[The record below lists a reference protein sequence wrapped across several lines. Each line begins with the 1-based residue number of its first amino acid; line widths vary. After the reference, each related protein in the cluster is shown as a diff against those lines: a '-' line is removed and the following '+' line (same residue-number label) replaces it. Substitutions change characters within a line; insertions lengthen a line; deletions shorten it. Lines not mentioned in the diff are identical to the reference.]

1 MAADIE
7 LTVGADFTELKR
19 EVDRARAKFSELKQ
33 SNELLKQEVKEVTQ
47 SLRNNDSAIAKVNK
61 KLSKLSP
68 STREGAAQ
76 MRKLKSELDGLN
88 KQNAT
93 IQGTLRR
100 SKAEL
105 EKSTEALKK
114 QGAELRKMENAGSGF
129 AKGASKVYSSLR
141 LIANIIPGL
150 GIGTLVGIIAG
161 PLVNAFGSWLGLSGE
176 IAEKQKKLAEYTDK
190 AVGELSKEVS
200 QITQLVAVGKDDSR
214 TKEER
219 FAAIKKL
226 QEIAPQY
233 FASLDAEK
241 SGVEELT
248 RAYDKY
254 LGSLKQRL
262 RLEIN
267 RSALDDNLKEQI
279 SLEDKIEKQQLKQ
292 ADNEKKI
299 AELRRKATKA
309 FKDGAI
315 QTYQSLNAEIAGLQQ
330 EGITN
335 KLKEDLSKL
344 KQESG
349 KLLGNITKD
358 TVFTG
363 IDDVYNKLSA
373 QLEKFKNQ
381 EINFGTNE
389 AQKKIEALKAAITSL
404 TDDFG
409 LQKSDPRIQSLL
421 KSIEVYEKAIP
432 VTKKYSSAIKSN
444 AKEIETVD
452 SVLRRMNESLAT
464 STTLEKVFGDD
475 RVKEKINAISK
486 AIEDLVIKLKVAT
499 DADLILK
506 LKKQIADLETSQ
518 KIDFKIEVDTDIVP
532 LTSKLSDN
540 SKFLDSISAERK
552 DLIKKIRKMG
562 FDKLPIGIGFDDAT
576 TEELRKF
583 FDDITNSIINS
594 AYTITSILGPAF
606 DQMFDAIFRGEDAF
620 EALRNGI
627 QNIIQ
632 DLIKAAAKAAI
643 FAAII
648 SVFSGG
654 TMSFGGAFIKALGFA
669 DGGPVKKANGGYIS
683 GPGGPRSDVIPAML
697 SNGEYV
703 INAATVKRFGA
714 SFFDSINFSKK
725 LPFGNNFADGGA
737 VRGNNLAAI
746 TTSGIRVTGEFQLRN
761 NVLYAAVERG
771 NAQNKRFS

>member
-19 EVDRARAKFSELKQ
+19 EIDRARAKFNDLKQ

-61 KLSKLSP
+61 ELAKLSP

-76 MRKLKSELDGLN
+76 MRKLKVELEGLN
-88 KQNAT
+88 TQNSA
-93 IQGTLRR
+93 IQNTLRN
-100 SKAEL
+100 SKLEL

-129 AKGASKVYSSLR
+129 SKGATKVYSSLR

-161 PLVNAFGSWLGLSGE
+161 PLVNAFGSWLGLTGE
-176 IAEKQKKLAEYTDK
+176 VAEKQKKLAEYTDK

-214 TKEER
+214 SKEER

-233 FASLDAEK
+233 FSNLDAEK

-248 RAYDKY
+248 RAHDKY

-267 RSALDDNLKEQI
+267 KSALDDNLKEQI
-279 SLEDKIEKQQLKQ
+279 LLDDKIEKSQLKQ

-309 FKDGAI
+309 FKDGDI
-315 QTYQSLNAEIAGLQQ
+315 QTYQSLNAQITGLQQ
-330 EGITN
+330 DRSIKKGITN

-344 KQESG
+344 KQEAG
-349 KLLGNITKD
+349 KLLGKVTKD

-389 AQKKIEALKAAITSL
+389 AQKKIEALKEAITSL
-404 TDDFG
+404 TNDFG

-421 KSIEVYEKAIP
+421 KMIEYYEKAIP

-452 SVLRRMNESLAT
+452 SVLRRMNESLAN

-475 RVKEKINAISK
+475 RTKEKINAISK
-486 AIEDLVIKLKVAT
+486 AIEELVIKLKVTT
-499 DADLILK
+499 DSDLILK

-518 KIDFKIEVDTDIVP
+518 KIDFKIEVNTDLLP
-532 LTSKLSDN
+532 LASKLSDN

-562 FDKLPIGIGFDDAT
+562 FDKLPIGVGFDNAT
-576 TEELRKF
+576 TEDLRKF
-583 FDDITNSIINS
+583 FDDITNSITNS
-594 AYTITSILGPAF
+594 AYTITSVLGPAF
-606 DQMFDAIFRGEDAF
+606 DQMFDAIFKGEDAF
-620 EALRNGI
+620 EALKNGI
-627 QNIIQ
+627 QGIIQ
-632 DLIKAAAKAAI
+632 DLIKAA
-643 FAAII
+643 
-648 SVFSGG
+648 
-654 TMSFGGAFIKALGFA
+654 
-669 DGGPVKKANGGYIS
+669 
-683 GPGGPRSDVIPAML
+683 
-697 SNGEYV
+697 
-703 INAATVKRFGA
+703 
-714 SFFDSINFSKK
+714 
-725 LPFGNNFADGGA
+725 
-737 VRGNNLAAI
+737 
-746 TTSGIRVTGEFQLRN
+746 
-761 NVLYAAVERG
+761 
-771 NAQNKRFS
+771 

>member
-1 MAADIE
+1 MAADVK

-19 EVDRARAKFSELKQ
+19 EVDRARAKFNELKQ

-47 SLRNNDSAIAKVNK
+47 SLKNNDSAIAKVNK
-61 KLSKLSP
+61 ELSKLSP

-76 MRKLKSELDGLN
+76 MRKLKSELEGLN
-88 KQNAT
+88 TQNSA
-93 IQGTLRR
+93 IQNTLRN
-100 SKAEL
+100 SKLEL

-114 QGAELRKMENAGSGF
+114 QGTELRKMENAGSGF
-129 AKGASKVYSSLR
+129 SKGATKVYSSLR

-214 TKEER
+214 SKEER

-241 SGVEELT
+241 AGVEDLT

-267 RSALDDNLKEQI
+267 KSALNDNLKEQI
-279 SLEDKIEKQQLKQ
+279 TLEDKLEKAQLKQ
-292 ADNEKKI
+292 ADNQKKI
-299 AELRRKATKA
+299 IELRRKADKA
-309 FKDGAI
+309 LKAGAI
-315 QTYQSLNAEIAGLQQ
+315 QTYQNLSADIAGLQQ

-335 KLKEDLSKL
+335 KLKEDLTKL
-344 KQESG
+344 KQEAG
-349 KLLGNITKD
+349 KLLGNVTND

-363 IDDVYNKLSA
+363 IDDVYNKLSDR
-373 QLEKFKNQ
+373 LSKFKNQ

-389 AQKKIEALKAAITSL
+389 AQKKIEALKTAITSL

-409 LQKSDPRIQSLL
+409 VQKSDPRIQSLL
-421 KSIEVYEKAIP
+421 KSIEVYKKALP
-432 VTKKYSSAIKSN
+432 SVKKYSEALNAN

-452 SVLRRMNESLAT
+452 SVLRKMNESLAT

-475 RVKEKINAISK
+475 RSKEKINAISK
-486 AIEDLVIKLKVAT
+486 AIEDLVIKLKIAT
-499 DADLILK
+499 DSDLILK

-518 KIDFKIEVDTDIVP
+518 KIDFKIEVNTDLVP
-532 LTSKLSDN
+532 LASKLSDN
-540 SKFLDSISAERK
+540 SKFLDSINAERK

-562 FDKLPIGIGFDDAT
+562 FDKMPVGIGFDKTT
-576 TEELRKF
+576 TEDLRKF
-583 FDDITNSIINS
+583 FDDITNSIVDS
-594 AYTITSILGPAF
+594 AYTITNTLGPAF
-606 DQMFDAIFRGEDAF
+606 DQMFDAIFKGEDAF
-620 EALRNGI
+620 EALKNGI

-643 FAAII
+643 FAGII
-648 SVFSGG
+648 SALSGG
-654 TMSFGGAFIKALGFA
+654 TMSFGKAFIKALGFA
-669 DGGPVKKANGGYIS
+669 DGGPVKKAGGGYIS
-683 GPGGPRSDVIPAML
+683 GPGGPRSDLIPAML

-703 INAATVKRFGA
+703 INAAAVKRFGT
-714 SFFDSINFSKK
+714 SFFDSLNFSKK
-725 LPFGNNFADGGA
+725 LPFGNRYADGG
-737 VRGNNLAAI
+737 VVKGNSLSAI
-746 TTSGIRVTGEFQLRN
+746 TTSGIKVSGEFQLRN

>member
-19 EVDRARAKFSELKQ
+19 EVDRARAKFNELKQ

-61 KLSKLSP
+61 ELAKLSP
-68 STREGAAQ
+68 STREGASQ
-76 MRKLKSELDGLN
+76 MRKLKAELEGLN
-88 KQNAT
+88 TQNSA
-93 IQGTLRR
+93 IQNTLRN
-100 SKAEL
+100 SKLEL

-129 AKGASKVYSSLR
+129 AKGAKKVYSSLR
-141 LIANIIPGL
+141 LIANLIPGL

-161 PLVNAFGSWLGLSGE
+161 PLINAFGSWLGLSGE

-214 TKEER
+214 SKEER

-233 FASLDAEK
+233 FGTLDAEK
-241 SGVEELT
+241 AGIEELT

-267 RSALDDNLKEQI
+267 RSALEDNLKDQI

-299 AELRRKATKA
+299 ADLRRKANKA
-309 FKDGAI
+309 LKDGAI
-315 QTYQSLNAEIAGLQQ
+315 QTYQSLSAEIAGLQQ

-363 IDDVYNKLSA
+363 IDDVYNKLSD
-373 QLEKFKNQ
+373 QLSKLKNQ
-381 EINFGTNE
+381 EITFGTNE
-389 AQKKIEALKAAITSL
+389 AQKKIEALKSAITSL

-409 LQKSDPRIQSLL
+409 IQKSDPRIQSLL
-421 KSIEVYEKAIP
+421 KSIEIYKKALPP
-432 VTKKYSSAIKSN
+432 VKEH
-444 AKEIETVD
+444 AKEIESVD
-452 SVLRRMNESLAT
+452 SVLRKMNESLAT

-475 RVKEKINAISK
+475 RAKEKINAISK
-486 AIEDLVIKLKVAT
+486 AIEELVIKLKVAT
-499 DADLILK
+499 DSDLVLK
-506 LKKQIADLETSQ
+506 LKKQISDLETSQ
-518 KIDFKIEVDTDIVP
+518 KIDFKIEVNTDIMP
-532 LTSKLSDN
+532 LAGKLSDN
-540 SKFLDSISAERK
+540 SKVLDSISAERN
-552 DLIKKIRKMG
+552 DLIKKIRKLG
-562 FDKLPIGIGFDDAT
+562 FDKLPIGIGFDKAT
-576 TEELRKF
+576 TEDLRKF
-583 FDDITNSIINS
+583 FDDITKSIVDS
-594 AYTITSILGPAF
+594 AYIITNTLGPAF
-606 DQMFDAIFRGEDAF
+606 DQMFDAIFKGEDAF
-620 EALRNGI
+620 DALKNGI

-632 DLIKAAAKAAI
+632 ELIIAAAKAAI
-643 FAAII
+643 FAGII
-648 SVFSGG
+648 SVLSGG
-654 TMSFGGAFIKALGFA
+654 TLSFGKAFIKALGFA

-703 INAATVKRFGA
+703 INAATVKRFGT